1 MVTSLAGSWSKQ
13 NKERKGDMRKEN
25 QVGARSERNLLSTI
39 RTFCYILRVMGR
51 LKTSRGLEI
60 RKGFL
65 EEVSL
70 E

>member
-13 NKERKGDMRKEN
+13 NKERKADMRKEN
-25 QVGARSERNLLSTI
+25 QVGTRSERNLLSTI